1 MRKFPWFVFFIAL
14 YPIAALYSSN
24 ITEVNVV
31 NLIRPVLFYLA
42 FTSVIWGVL
51 RVVLKD
57 SIRAGFITTLI
68 IILFSSYGIIY
79 NLIRGVEPGGIILGR
94 HRILA
99 PVSFL
104 IFGSMIWW
112 VIIQNRE
119 KLRSLVFY
127 GNIISLVLL
136 LMPISQMV
144 LHADKIKLPPKQTI
158 NLPSVNHSANETTP
172 PDVYYFL
179 LDSYSREDYIKQY
192 LKYDNSPF
200 LNEIREMGFFVAD
213 CSLSNYS
220 ATRLSLASSLNMDY
234 LDKLSNNIVPENK
247 DETILDSY
255 ILNSKVVEKFRE
267 NGYQIV
273 AFETGYPFTDL
284 VNADIHFSVISK
296 PYFAP
301 YLTAF
306 EVLAVENTIVSALK
320 GNQDFARALGIG
332 FEFSDKFQRQKFILS
347 KIPSIPSIPG
357 PKFVF
362 IHLVTTHRPYIF
374 NPDGSPIIDKNYYL
388 YEGFPASTE
397 FLIDGYQRVLQY
409 TNSEL
414 MPVLKS
420 IITESKQQPVIILQG
435 DHGVLAPGR
444 NSILLSIYGLSNANL
459 LSSDLSPVNIF
470 PIVLN
475 DVFKSEIPLH
485 TNQYASSNINKD
497 PFLFTTLDASAP
509 CIIQ

>member
-1 MRKFPWFVFFIAL
+1 MKKFPWFVLCIAL

-24 ITEVNVV
+24 ITEVNVL
-31 NLIRPVLFYLA
+31 NLIRPVLFYLI
-42 FTSVIWGVL
+42 FTLVLWGIL
-51 RVVLKD
+51 RIVLKD
-57 SIRAGFITTLI
+57 SIRAGFIAALI

-79 NLIRGVEPGGIILGR
+79 NLIKGVELSGVILGR

-99 PVSFL
+99 PL
-104 IFGSMIWW
+104 IFLLFGSIIWW
-112 VIIQNRE
+112 VIAQKKDR
-119 KLRSLVFY
+119 LGSWVFY
-127 GNIISLVLL
+127 GNIIAIVLL
-136 LMPISQMV
+136 VMPITQV
-144 LHADKIKLPPKQTI
+144 VFHADKIKLPPKQQL
-158 NLPSVNHSANETTP
+158 NLPSAPVNANATTL

-179 LDSYSREDYIKQY
+179 LDSYSREDYIKEY

-200 LNEIREMGFFVAD
+200 LNEIRGMGFFVAD

-234 LDKLSNNIVPENK
+234 LDKLSNEIVPENK

-267 NGYQIV
+267 KGYQIV
-273 AFETGYPFTDL
+273 AFETGYPFTDM

-332 FEFSDKFQRQKFILS
+332 FEFSDKFQRQKFIIS
-347 KIPSIPSIPG
+347 KIPSIPTIPG

-374 NPDGSPIIDKNYYL
+374 NPDGSPIVDKNYYL
-388 YEGFPASTE
+388 YEGFPANTE
-397 FLIDGYQRVLQY
+397 YLIDGYQRVLQY

-414 MPVLKS
+414 LPVLKS
-420 IITESKQQPVIILQG
+420 IIARQQT
-435 DHGVLAPGR
+435 R
-444 NSILLSIYGLSNANL
+444 NL
-459 LSSDLSPVNIF
+459 
-470 PIVLN
+470 
-475 DVFKSEIPLH
+475 
-485 TNQYASSNINKD
+485 
-497 PFLFTTLDASAP
+497 
-509 CIIQ
+509 